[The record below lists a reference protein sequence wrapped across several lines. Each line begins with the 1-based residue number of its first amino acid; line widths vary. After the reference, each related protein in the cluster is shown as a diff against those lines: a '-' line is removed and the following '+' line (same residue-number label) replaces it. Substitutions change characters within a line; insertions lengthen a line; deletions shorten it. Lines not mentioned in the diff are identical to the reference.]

1 MISDSIIN
9 VSIPNAPKDFGK
21 KKRAN
26 RSAKLKQCKLDAR
39 REQWLSQVRNKG
51 PKEKGSGN
59 GELNG
64 PMIETRKG
72 KGKGKEPCC
81 EGVEVRN
88 VSVEVVHNHDS
99 DSEESS
105 VVNSPTSSVN
115 NSGNN
120 YAGSSGNST
129 SSSSS
134 SRGNLSFGSGGYCS
148 SSTTEEE
155 EGGGDEF
162 GGDDGCLDDWEAVA
176 DALVGPKANDKWGND
191 ADHCLDEETK
201 SILDPDSEK
210 VRIFSSGGL
219 NSKAWRSDDAFRPQN
234 LPNLSKQRSFPA
246 KSESLYCHSSNPWG
260 CKMPPPVPTSCP
272 ICCEDLD
279 LTDSSFL
286 PCPCGFRLCLFCHK
300 RILEEDARCPGCRKT
315 YTSEVAEKET
325 VSVGSL
331 TTRLARSCSMF
342 SKV

>member
-9 VSIPNAPKDFGK
+9 VSIPIASKDFGK

-39 REQWLSQVRNKG
+39 REQWLSQVKNKG
-51 PKEKGSGN
+51 PKEKGSSN
-59 GELNG
+59 GGGSGEFNG
-64 PMIETRKG
+64 PLIETRKG
-72 KGKGKEPCC
+72 KGKEQCC

-88 VSVEVVHNHDS
+88 ESVEAVHNHDS
-99 DSEESS
+99 DSEKSS
-105 VVNSPTSSVN
+105 GVNSPRSSVN

-134 SRGNLSFGSGGYCS
+134 GSNVSFGSGGYCS

-162 GGDDGCLDDWEAVA
+162 GGGDGCLDDWEAVA
-176 DALVGPKANDKWGND
+176 DALVGSEARWG
-191 ADHCLDEETK
+191 DHCRDEETK
-201 SILDPDSEK
+201 SIMYPDSEK
-210 VRIFSSGGL
+210 VKISGSGGL
-219 NSKAWRSDDAFRPQN
+219 NSKAWRRDDAFRPQN
-234 LPNLSKQRSFPA
+234 LPNLSKQKSFPA
-246 KSESLYCHSSNPWG
+246 KSERVYFHSSNPWV
-260 CKMPPPVPTSCP
+260 CKMPPSVPTSCP

-286 PCPCGFRLCLFCHK
+286 PCPCGFHLCLFCHK

-315 YTSEVAEKET
+315 YTSEVAEEET
-325 VSVGSL
+325 VTGGSL
-331 TTRLARSCSMF
+331 TIRLARSCSMF
-342 SKV
+342 SRV